1 MRDVENSENSI
12 EIENAT
18 LRWTEDSIC
27 LKDVTMTIEK
37 GKTVVV
43 TGSVGAGKSSLLGA
57 LTNQMLLDHGSVRVT
72 SSTSYA
78 PQVRA
83 PHKVPTIKILKS
95 RECLGRHH
103 TTPFLIF

>member
-1 MRDVENSENSI
+1 MRDVENSENAI

-18 LRWTEDSIC
+18 LRWTEDSIS
-27 LKDVTMTIEK
+27 LKDVTMTLEK

-57 LTNQMLLDHGSVRVT
+57 LTNQMLLDNGSVRVT

-83 PHKVPTIKILKS
+83 PHKLPVIIKSMKNEKKILNM
-95 RECLGRHH
+95 H
-103 TTPFLIF
+103 FY